1 MFNSKRK
8 KKEAIL
14 STYYQVKKGPFYF
27 NSISQYF
34 LKHDHKE
41 SLQVISDKTYQ
52 DLDLDEVF
60 MYIDRTSSNV
70 GQQYLYNAFR
80 TIPSDNKRSQRF
92 ENLITQLNKN
102 TRLKK
107 LVVLSLARLQDQ
119 DAYYIASLFQ
129 VDHLTKPKWFWIV
142 PLLSAGSIFSILL
155 SFVFPQFLLLLL
167 LFLTVNFII
176 HYWNRLRF
184 NQYSGAILQ
193 LLILKEVASKFIK
206 WPNLIDNISEM
217 KRAVK
222 TIRNIG
228 FQLSIFK
235 LEAKL
240 QSDIGQMIEFLV
252 DIVKALF
259 LIEPLLF
266 YDVLKK
272 FDSRRREIHRLYQ
285 LIGELDVALSI
296 DALRKDLPY
305 YTLPGL
311 VHEAN
316 QITAKDLY
324 HPLLQNSVA
333 NSIDNQGKSILL
345 SGSNMSGKTTFIR
358 TIGINALVAQTINT
372 CFATEL
378 SLPRLKIFSA
388 IRISDDI
395 MNSKSYYFEEMLTIK
410 EMLDE
415 SRSGNQNLFLLD
427 EMFKGTNTIERV
439 AAGKAV
445 LSYLSDEKNIVFIS
459 THDLELAAYLKNS
472 FHLYHFSEVIQDQE
486 IKFDYKLKSGQL
498 KTTNAI
504 KILELNHYPTSII
517 TEAKKLSD
525 DLRKIKE

>member
-14 STYYQVKKGPFYF
+14 SDYSKIKKGAFYF

-34 LKHDHKE
+34 VKIDHKDVF
-41 SLQVISDKTYQ
+41 QVISDKTYQ

-60 MYIDRTSSNV
+60 MYIDRTSSRV
-70 GQQYLYNAFR
+70 GQQFLYNAFR

-92 ENLITQLNKN
+92 ENLITRLNEN
-102 TRLKK
+102 ELLKET
-107 LVVLSLARLQDQ
+107 VIFSLARLQNQ

-129 VDHLTKPKWFWIV
+129 EKHLEKPKWFWVV

-155 SFVFPQFLLLLL
+155 SFVIPQFILLLL
-167 LFLTVNFII
+167 LFLVVNFII
-176 HYWNRLRF
+176 HYWNRFKF

-193 LLILKEVASKFIK
+193 LIILKDVARKIMK
-206 WPNLIDNISEM
+206 WPILLDDVGDM
-217 KRAVK
+217 KRAIK
-222 TIRNIG
+222 TIQNIG
-228 FQLSIFK
+228 FQLSVFK

-240 QSDIGQMIEFLV
+240 QSEIGQMIEFLI
-252 DIVKALF
+252 DIVKAIF

-266 YDVLKK
+266 YNVLKK
-272 FDSRRREIHRLYQ
+272 FESKRKEIHEIYQ

-305 YTLPGL
+305 YALPGI
-311 VHEAN
+311 VNEAN
-316 QITAKDLY
+316 QLKSKELY
-324 HPLLQNSVA
+324 HPLLPNAVA
-333 NSIDNQGKSILL
+333 NSINNEGKSILL

-358 TIGINALVAQTINT
+358 TIGINAIVSQTINT
-372 CFATEL
+372 CFAKEL

-410 EMLDE
+410 EMLAE

-427 EMFKGTNTIERV
+427 EMFKGTNTIERI
-439 AAGKAV
+439 AAGKSV
-445 LSYLSDEKNIVFIS
+445 LSYLSEEKNIVFIS
-459 THDLELAAYLKNS
+459 THDLELAAYLKGS

-486 IKFDYKLKSGQL
+486 INFDYKIKPGQL

-504 KILELNHYPTSII
+504 KILELNQYPTSII

-525 DLRKIKE
+525 DLRKNKE